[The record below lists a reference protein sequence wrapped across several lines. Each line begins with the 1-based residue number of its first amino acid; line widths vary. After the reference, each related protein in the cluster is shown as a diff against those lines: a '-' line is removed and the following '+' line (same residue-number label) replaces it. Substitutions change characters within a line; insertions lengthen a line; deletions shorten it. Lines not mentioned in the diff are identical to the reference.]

1 MQLFHLQG
9 CISPLCDLLTVMDA
23 KIVQVALNGIQNIL
37 QLGEQ
42 EAKTTF
48 GVNPYAVLV
57 EECYGK
63 IDFIVADH
71 YITYVCSFTKC
82 YDTTL
87 LLPVR

>member
-1 MQLFHLQG
+1 
-9 CISPLCDLLTVMDA
+9 MDV

-42 EAKTTF
+42 EAKASF

-63 IDFIVADH
+63 RIDVLDN
-71 YITYVCSFTKC
+71 VCSHKKKT
-82 YDTTL
+82 YL
-87 LLPVR
+87 

>member
-1 MQLFHLQG
+1 
-9 CISPLCDLLTVMDA
+9 MDA

-57 EECYGK
+57 EECYGEC
-63 IDFIVADH
+63 
-71 YITYVCSFTKC
+71 VCMW
-82 YDTTL
+82 
-87 LLPVR
+87 VWV

>member
-1 MQLFHLQG
+1 MFHPQG

-63 IDFIVADH
+63 PPSHLIFLRSHNLHFPLQNTMIL
-71 YITYVCSFTKC
+71 IC
-82 YDTTL
+82 YYQ
-87 LLPVR
+87 

>member
-1 MQLFHLQG
+1 
-9 CISPLCDLLTVMDA
+9 MDV

-42 EAKTTF
+42 EAKNTF

-63 IDFIVADH
+63 ILIRFFF
-71 YITYVCSFTKC
+71 SQKFRTKKIW
-82 YDTTL
+82 
-87 LLPVR
+87 